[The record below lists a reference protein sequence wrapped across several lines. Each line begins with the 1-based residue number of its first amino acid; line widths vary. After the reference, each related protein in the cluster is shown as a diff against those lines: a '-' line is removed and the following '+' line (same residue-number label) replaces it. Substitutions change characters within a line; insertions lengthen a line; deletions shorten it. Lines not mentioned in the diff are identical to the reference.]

1 MFASAGRALR
11 LIFDPGFARI
21 LVKALLLTLLLFAAL
36 ILLSEYLL
44 SFLPVL
50 GSPLVNDFIK
60 LLTPLLLLF
69 GGVVL
74 GPPVAALFASLF
86 LDQLAGHI
94 EARDYPEN
102 VAPPASFARTLRAG
116 LRFAGLVLGANLVL
130 IPVELGLPG
139 AGEMLSLLVN
149 GWLLGREYFELAALR
164 HLQLAEADRLRGR
177 NSGAIWASGTLI
189 ALASMIPGID
199 LIAPLFGTALMVHL
213 FHRAAGTKA
222 KA

>member
-1 MFASAGRALR
+1 
-11 LIFDPGFARI
+11 
-21 LVKALLLTLLLFAAL
+21 
-36 ILLSEYLL
+36 
-44 SFLPVL
+44 
-50 GSPLVNDFIK
+50 
-60 LLTPLLLLF
+60 
-69 GGVVL
+69 
-74 GPPVAALFASLF
+74 
-86 LDQLAGHI
+86 
-94 EARDYPEN
+94 
-102 VAPPASFARTLRAG
+102 
-116 LRFAGLVLGANLVL
+116 VLGANLVL

-139 AGEMLSLLVN
+139 AGEMLGLLVN